1 MEMTALVTLVTPG
14 RERKKGRKGKQKQWN
29 DKAITRTPS
38 ALEHIAMRSLPPPGL
53 ECGYSIPVIHRH
65 SLSHKHRAQQNC
77 CNPSAEAFEGFL
89 LRHNLIRCRRCVFG
103 RK

>member
-14 RERKKGRKGKQKQWN
+14 MERKKGRKGKQKQWN

-53 ECGYSIPVIHRH
+53 
-65 SLSHKHRAQQNC
+65 
-77 CNPSAEAFEGFL
+77 
-89 LRHNLIRCRRCVFG
+89 
-103 RK
+103 